1 MRNILFILTAVAL
14 MAGMS
19 LPAQANVKS
28 LTVKVDGLACPFCAY
43 GLEKKLKKVE
53 GVEKLNIDI
62 NAGEAVLKVKAG
74 TTLAASSGTEEKAPV
89 GLVAQVQKA
98 VKEGGFTPREL
109 VATVEGQVVAQGGTW
124 RLRVIETGEVLA
136 LKNNGKEAE
145 LQQAT
150 SKGPVT
156 LTGALQTEGSA
167 LTLMVERI
175 DAQASTATELHR
187 LKLSGMVCSGCANA
201 IKTALE
207 QISGVQRAEV
217 ALEKRLAE
225 VTVAAGE
232 VTAAQLVE
240 AVNGSAMEGMP
251 KGTFQASMVK

>member
-1 MRNILFILTAVAL
+1 MRNILFILIAL

-19 LPAQANVKS
+19 MPAQAGVKS

-62 NAGEAVLKVKAG
+62 NAGEAVLEVKAG
-74 TTLAASSGTEEKAPV
+74 TTLTAASGTEEKAPA

-109 VATVEGQVVAQGGTW
+109 VATVEGQVVAQEGTW

-136 LKNNGKEAE
+136 LKNNGKEVE
-145 LQQAT
+145 LQQAA

-167 LTLMVERI
+167 LTLTVERI
-175 DAQASTATELHR
+175 DAQASIATELHR
-187 LKLSGMVCSGCANA
+187 LKLSGMVCSGCADA
-201 IKTALE
+201 IKATLE
-207 QISGVQRAEV
+207 GVNGVQQAEV
-217 ALEKRLAE
+217 NLEKGPAE
-225 VTVAAGE
+225 VTVAAGKIN
-232 VTAAQLVE
+232 AAQLVE
-240 AVNGSAMEGMP
+240 AVNGSAMEGMS
-251 KGTFQASMVK
+251 KGTFQASVLKE